1 MIPHC
6 WSQSLKRTLKKG
18 CGLRTE
24 EAKRKKRQ
32 LRKDTKSGRERE
44 REMCPFSL
52 SPVNQLFRW
61 PEPGWN
67 CCLTEKVGASDNL
80 SDAAGISLQGTAH
93 CASCFNRT
101 LHLSSRCSWM
111 GEFLLQCDMLGWHR
125 FCVSSFPCS
134 NWSWFLKTISSLLGF
149 SLNQL

>member
-24 EAKRKKRQ
+24 EAKRRKRQ

-67 CCLTEKVGASDNL
+67 CCLTEKVVHLPTCQMLLAFLCKGLHMAAHPASTEHCIYQAGAV
-80 SDAAGISLQGTAH
+80 
-93 CASCFNRT
+93 
-101 LHLSSRCSWM
+101 
-111 GEFLLQCDMLGWHR
+111 GWES
-125 FCVSSFPCS
+125 FCCNVTCWVGADSVCPPSPAP
-134 NWSWFLKTISSLLGF
+134 TGLGF
-149 SLNQL
+149 

>member
-6 WSQSLKRTLKKG
+6 WSQPLKRTPKKG

-32 LRKDTKSGRERE
+32 LRKDTKSGQERERE
-44 REMCPFSL
+44 RCVLFPL

-80 SDAAGISLQGTAH
+80 PNATGISLQGTAH

-101 LHLSSRCSWM
+101 LHLSSRCNWM
-111 GEFLLQCDMLGWHR
+111 GEFLLQCDNMLAQIL
-125 FCVSSFPCS
+125 CV
-134 NWSWFLKTISSLLGF
+134 LLP
-149 SLNQL
+149 LLQLVLVSEDYSVFTGV